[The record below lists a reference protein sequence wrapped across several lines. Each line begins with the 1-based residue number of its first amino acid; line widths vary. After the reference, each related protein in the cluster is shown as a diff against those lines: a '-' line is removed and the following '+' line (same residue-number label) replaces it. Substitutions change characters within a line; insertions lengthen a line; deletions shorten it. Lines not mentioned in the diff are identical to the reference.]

1 MDGSSPKVANEPPVS
16 TRVRKLSKDE
26 IQQAFA
32 GADAARFPPILTPV
46 QLAGLAQ
53 LSVKTIYEWISQ
65 GRLDG
70 AFRKRG
76 KHVLI
81 WRDRALD
88 LLFNG
93 PEWNHD

>member
-1 MDGSSPKVANEPPVS
+1 MRHRRLSKHEIRTAFASTNGDGVPPV
-16 TRVRKLSKDE
+16 LSP
-26 IQQAFA
+26 
-32 GADAARFPPILTPV
+32 GRLADL
-46 QLAGLAQ
+46 LD
-53 LSVKTIYEWISQ
+53 LSVKTIYEWLTN

-88 LLFNG
+88 ILFNG
-93 PEWNHD
+93 PDWKND

>member
-1 MDGSSPKVANEPPVS
+1 VS

-32 GADAARFPPILTPV
+32 GPDAARFPPILTPT
-46 QLAGLAQ
+46 QLAEVVQ
-53 LSVKTIYEWISQ
+53 LSVKTIYEWIRQ

-93 PEWNHD
+93 PGWQHD